1 MTAPSLELQG
11 VIASRLKSDSAV
23 RALVADRVY
32 DNVPKEAGFPRITLG
47 ATDETSDDADCIEG
61 LAISFQVD
69 CWSQAVG
76 FPQVR
81 EMADAVR
88 RALHEA
94 DLSLSANALVSLMHR
109 QTRVFRDPDGLTSH
123 AAMTFDA
130 FVEVAA

>member
-1 MTAPSLELQG
+1 MTSPSLELQG
-11 VIASRLKSDSAV
+11 VIVSRLKADSAV
-23 RALVADRVY
+23 RGLVADSVY
-32 DNVPKEAGFPRITLG
+32 DNVPKDAGYPRITLG

-81 EMADAVR
+81 QMSDAVR
-88 RALHEA
+88 RSLHDV
-94 DLSLSANALVSLMHR
+94 DLTLTDNALVSLTHR

>member
-1 MTAPSLELQG
+1 MSPALELQG
-11 VIASRLKSDSAV
+11 AIVSRLKADAAV
-23 RALVADRVY
+23 RAMVTDRVY
-32 DNVPKEAGFPRITLG
+32 DNVPNDAGFPRITLG
-47 ATDETSDDADCIEG
+47 ATDETSDDADCVEG
-61 LAISFQVD
+61 LVISFQID

-88 RALHEA
+88 RSLHNA
-94 DLSLSANALVSLMHR
+94 DLALPSNALISFTHR

>member
-1 MTAPSLELQG
+1 MSPALELQG
-11 VIASRLKSDSAV
+11 AIVSRLKADAAV
-23 RALVADRVY
+23 RAMVTDRVY
-32 DNVPKEAGFPRITLG
+32 DNVPNDAGFPRITLG
-47 ATDETSDDADCIEG
+47 ATDETSDDADCVEG
-61 LAISFQVD
+61 LVISFQID

-88 RALHEA
+88 RSLHDA
-94 DLSLSANALVSLMHR
+94 DLALASNALVSFTHR